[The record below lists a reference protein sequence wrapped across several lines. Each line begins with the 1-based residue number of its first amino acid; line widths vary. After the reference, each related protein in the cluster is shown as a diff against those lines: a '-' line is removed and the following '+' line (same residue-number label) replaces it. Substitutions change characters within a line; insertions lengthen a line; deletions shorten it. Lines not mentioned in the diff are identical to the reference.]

1 MQAMHS
7 PLKLIVGLGNPGR
20 DYEDTRHNAGFW
32 FVDRLAREFG
42 VSLRLDKAYQA
53 LTAKIVVQGQTVWL
67 MQPQTFMN
75 RSGVS
80 VAGLATFY
88 KIAPAEIL
96 VVHDELDFLPG
107 VIKLKYGGS
116 HAGHNGLKDIAA
128 RLGSLDFWRLRVG
141 IGHPRSLNLQ
151 QEVADFVLHRASR
164 EQQALIDQALDKALL
179 VQDKL
184 LRGEF
189 EQAMMSL
196 HAA

>member
-1 MQAMHS
+1 MQAMNS

-96 VVHDELDFLPG
+96 VAHDELDFLPG

-151 QEVADFVLHRASR
+151 QDVADFVLHRASR

>member
-32 FVDRLAREFG
+32 FVDRLAREYG

-67 MQPQTFMN
+67 MQPQTYMN

-96 VVHDELDFLPG
+96 VAHDELDFPPG

-151 QEVADFVLHRASR
+151 QEVVDFVLHRASR

>member
-67 MQPQTFMN
+67 MQPQTYMN

-96 VVHDELDFLPG
+96 VAHDELDFPPG
-107 VIKLKYGGS
+107 VIKLKYSGS

-151 QEVADFVLHRASR
+151 QEVVDFVLHRASR

>member
-67 MQPQTFMN
+67 MQPQTYMN

-151 QEVADFVLHRASR
+151 QDVADFVLHRASR

-184 LRGEF
+184 LRGEL
-189 EQAMMSL
+189 ELAMMSL

>member
-67 MQPQTFMN
+67 MQPQTYMN

-96 VVHDELDFLPG
+96 VAHDELDFLPG

-184 LRGEF
+184 LRSEF

>member
-1 MQAMHS
+1 MNS

-67 MQPQTFMN
+67 MQPQTYMN

-96 VVHDELDFLPG
+96 VAHDELDFPPG
-107 VIKLKYGGS
+107 VIKLKYSGS

-151 QEVADFVLHRASR
+151 QEVVDFVLHRASR

-184 LRGEF
+184 VKGEF

>member
-1 MQAMHS
+1 MQAMNS

-32 FVDRLAREFG
+32 FVDHLAREFG

-75 RSGVS
+75 RSGIS

-96 VVHDELDFLPG
+96 VAHDELDFPPG

-151 QEVADFVLHRASR
+151 QEVVDFVLHRAPR

>member
-67 MQPQTFMN
+67 MQPQTYMN

-96 VVHDELDFLPG
+96 VAHDELDFPPG
-107 VIKLKYGGS
+107 VIKLKYSGS

-141 IGHPRSLNLQ
+141 IGHPRNLNLQ
-151 QEVADFVLHRASR
+151 QDVADFVLHRASR

-184 LRGEF
+184 LRSEF

>member
-96 VVHDELDFLPG
+96 VAHDELDFPPG
-107 VIKLKYGGS
+107 VIKLKYSGS

-151 QEVADFVLHRASR
+151 QDVADFVLHRASR

>member
-53 LTAKIVVQGQTVWL
+53 LTAKLVVQGQTVWL

-96 VVHDELDFLPG
+96 VAHDELDFPPG
-107 VIKLKYGGS
+107 VIKLKYSGS

>member
-67 MQPQTFMN
+67 MQPQTYMN

-96 VVHDELDFLPG
+96 VAHDELDFLPG

-189 EQAMMSL
+189 DQAMMSL

>member
-1 MQAMHS
+1 MHS

-67 MQPQTFMN
+67 MQPQTYMN

-96 VVHDELDFLPG
+96 VAHDELDFLPG

-151 QEVADFVLHRASR
+151 QEVVDFVLHRASR

>member
-53 LTAKIVVQGQTVWL
+53 LTAKLVVQGQTVWL

-151 QEVADFVLHRASR
+151 QDVADFVLHRASR

>member
-67 MQPQTFMN
+67 MQPQTYMN

-96 VVHDELDFLPG
+96 VAHDELDFPPG
-107 VIKLKYGGS
+107 VIKLKYSGS

-151 QEVADFVLHRASR
+151 QDVADFVLHRASR

-184 LRGEF
+184 LRGEL

>member
-53 LTAKIVVQGQTVWL
+53 LTAKIVMQGQTVWL

>member
-53 LTAKIVVQGQTVWL
+53 LTAKLVVQGQTVWL

-96 VVHDELDFLPG
+96 VAHDELDFLPG

>member
-1 MQAMHS
+1 MQAMNS

-32 FVDRLAREFG
+32 FVDRLARDFG

-53 LTAKIVVQGQTVWL
+53 LTGKIVVQGQTVWL

-96 VVHDELDFLPG
+96 VAHDELDFLPG

-151 QEVADFVLHRASR
+151 QEVADFVLHRATR
-164 EQQALIDQALDKALL
+164 EHQAMIEQALDKALQ

-184 LRGEF
+184 IEGEF
-189 EQAMMSL
+189 NKAMMSL

>member
-32 FVDRLAREFG
+32 FVDRLAREYG

-67 MQPQTFMN
+67 MQPQTYMN

-96 VVHDELDFLPG
+96 VAHDELDFLPG

-151 QEVADFVLHRASR
+151 QEVVDFVLHRASR

>member
-67 MQPQTFMN
+67 MQPQTYMN

-96 VVHDELDFLPG
+96 VAHDELDFLPG

-128 RLGSLDFWRLRVG
+128 QLGSLDFWRLRVG

-151 QEVADFVLHRASR
+151 QEVVDFVLHRASR

>member
-67 MQPQTFMN
+67 MQPQTYMN

-96 VVHDELDFLPG
+96 VAHDELDFPPG

-151 QEVADFVLHRASR
+151 QEVVDFVLHRASR

>member
-1 MQAMHS
+1 MQAMNS

-151 QEVADFVLHRASR
+151 QDVADFVLHRASR

-184 LRGEF
+184 LRGEL

>member
-1 MQAMHS
+1 MQAMYS

-67 MQPQTFMN
+67 MQPQTYMN

-96 VVHDELDFLPG
+96 VAHDELDFLPG

-151 QEVADFVLHRASR
+151 QDVADFVLHRASR

>member
-67 MQPQTFMN
+67 MQPQTYMN

-96 VVHDELDFLPG
+96 VAHDELDFPPG
-107 VIKLKYGGS
+107 VIKLKYSGS

-151 QEVADFVLHRASR
+151 QDVADFVLHRASR

>member
-67 MQPQTFMN
+67 MQPQTYMN

-96 VVHDELDFLPG
+96 VAHDELDFPPG
-107 VIKLKYGGS
+107 VIKLKYSGS

>member
-1 MQAMHS
+1 
-7 PLKLIVGLGNPGR
+7 
-20 DYEDTRHNAGFW
+20 
-32 FVDRLAREFG
+32 
-42 VSLRLDKAYQA
+42 

-67 MQPQTFMN
+67 MQPQTYMN

-96 VVHDELDFLPG
+96 VAHDELDFPPG

-151 QEVADFVLHRASR
+151 QDVADFVLHRASR

>member
-1 MQAMHS
+1 MHS

-67 MQPQTFMN
+67 MQPQTYMN

-96 VVHDELDFLPG
+96 VAHDELDFPPG
-107 VIKLKYGGS
+107 VIKLKYSGS

>member
-67 MQPQTFMN
+67 MQPQTYMN

-96 VVHDELDFLPG
+96 VAHDELDFPPG
-107 VIKLKYGGS
+107 VIKLKYSGS
-116 HAGHNGLKDIAA
+116 HAVHNGLKDIAA

-151 QEVADFVLHRASR
+151 QDVADFVLHRASR

>member
-67 MQPQTFMN
+67 MQPQTYMN

-96 VVHDELDFLPG
+96 VAHDELDFPPG
-107 VIKLKYGGS
+107 VIKLKYSGS

-151 QEVADFVLHRASR
+151 QDVADFVLHRASR
-164 EQQALIDQALDKALL
+164 EHQALIDQALDKALL

>member
-1 MQAMHS
+1 MHS

-67 MQPQTFMN
+67 MQPQTYMN

-96 VVHDELDFLPG
+96 VAHDELDFPPG

>member
-1 MQAMHS
+1 MQAMNS

-67 MQPQTFMN
+67 MQPQTYMN

-96 VVHDELDFLPG
+96 VAHDELDFPPG
-107 VIKLKYGGS
+107 VIKLKYSGS

-151 QEVADFVLHRASR
+151 QEVVDFVLHRASR

-184 LRGEF
+184 VKGEF

>member
-96 VVHDELDFLPG
+96 VAHDELDFLPG
-107 VIKLKYGGS
+107 VIKLKYSGS

-164 EQQALIDQALDKALL
+164 EHQALIDQALDKALL

>member
-1 MQAMHS
+1 MQAMNS

-32 FVDRLAREFG
+32 FVDRLARKFG

-67 MQPQTFMN
+67 MQPQTYMN

-80 VAGLATFY
+80 FAGLATFY

-96 VVHDELDFLPG
+96 VAHDELDFPPG
-107 VIKLKYGGS
+107 VIKLKYSGS

-151 QEVADFVLHRASR
+151 QDVADFVLHRASR

>member
-1 MQAMHS
+1 MHS

-67 MQPQTFMN
+67 MQPQTYMN

-96 VVHDELDFLPG
+96 VAHDELDFPPG
-107 VIKLKYGGS
+107 VIKLKYSGS

-151 QEVADFVLHRASR
+151 QDVADFVLHRASR

-184 LRGEF
+184 LRSEF

>member
-1 MQAMHS
+1 MNS

-32 FVDRLAREFG
+32 FVERLARQAG
-42 VSLRLDKAYQA
+42 VSLKPDKAHQA
-53 LTAKIVVQGQTVWL
+53 LLAKAVMQGQSLWL
-67 MQPQTFMN
+67 MQPQTYMN
-75 RSGVS
+75 RSGIS
-80 VAGLATFY
+80 VASLANFY

-96 VVHDELDFLPG
+96 VAHDELDFLPG
-107 VIKLKYGGS
+107 VIKLKHGGS

-128 RLGSLDFWRLRVG
+128 RLGSLDFWRLRIG

-151 QEVADFVLHRASR
+151 QDVADFVLHRAPR

-184 LRGEF
+184 VKGEYDR
-189 EQAMMSL
+189 AMMSL

>member
-1 MQAMHS
+1 MHS

-67 MQPQTFMN
+67 MQPQTYMN

-96 VVHDELDFLPG
+96 VAHDELDFPPG

-151 QEVADFVLHRASR
+151 QDVADFVLHRASR

>member
-96 VVHDELDFLPG
+96 VAHDELDFLPG

-151 QEVADFVLHRASR
+151 QEVVDFVLHRAPR

-196 HAA
+196 HAV

>member
-1 MQAMHS
+1 MQAMNS

-96 VVHDELDFLPG
+96 VAHDELDFLPG

-184 LRGEF
+184 VKGEF

>member
-67 MQPQTFMN
+67 MQPQTYMN

-96 VVHDELDFLPG
+96 VAHDELDFLPG

-151 QEVADFVLHRASR
+151 QDVADFVLHRASR

>member
-96 VVHDELDFLPG
+96 VAHDELDFLPG